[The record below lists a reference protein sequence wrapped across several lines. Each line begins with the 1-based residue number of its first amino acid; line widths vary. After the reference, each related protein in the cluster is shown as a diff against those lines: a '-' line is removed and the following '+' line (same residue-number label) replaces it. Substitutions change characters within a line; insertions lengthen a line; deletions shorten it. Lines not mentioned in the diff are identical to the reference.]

1 MIRIGI
7 LESERWLKTMSI
19 SCVCFITLNRSE
31 FYMRRYLCAVGDA
44 VAAAG
49 LGADDLGFQ
58 LPAAQSAIDMPITSN
73 HGATEIR

>member
-1 MIRIGI
+1 
-7 LESERWLKTMSI
+7 MS
-19 SCVCFITLNRSE
+19 CD
-31 FYMRRYLCAVGDA
+31 CAVGDA

-58 LPAAQSAIDMPITSN
+58 LPSAQSAIDMPITSN

>member
-1 MIRIGI
+1 
-7 LESERWLKTMSI
+7 MSI
-19 SCVCFITLNRSE
+19 RYYIGSVITLNRDE
-31 FYMRRYLCAVGDA
+31 LHMCAVGDA